1 MLDIDRIKAKRH
13 EVEAILNKRN
23 ITFDLDHLLELE
35 SKRHHLQMEVQ
46 SLREQRN
53 KVSKLPLEEA
63 RSKGKEIKV
72 RLKNIEPQLDSILLE
87 LNTKLGALPNDLH
100 PDVPTG
106 KDEAE
111 NKVLKTVGEIRKFP
125 FTPLDHI
132 ELAEKLDL
140 VDFAKGAK
148 VAGSNFYFFKREMVE
163 LELAL
168 VLYAVDILKSKGFTL
183 FTTPDISKN
192 SILEGIG
199 FQPKGPETQVYNLE
213 GTDLS
218 LIGTAEVTLGGY
230 HAGDTI
236 DHKNLPL
243 KYAGISHCFR
253 TEAGGYGRESRGL
266 YRVHQFTK
274 VEMFVYCLP
283 QDSDQMHEYLLAI
296 EEEIYRSLG
305 LPYRVVDIVSG
316 DLGAPAYRKYDLEV
330 WLPGMKK
337 WGEVTSTSNCT
348 DYQSSRLK
356 IKYRKDGQTY
366 YLHTLNGTAVTSSR
380 LPIAL
385 LENYQQED
393 GGIEIPPVLHK
404 YLSFKSIGTSKL
416 AH

>member
-1 MLDIDRIKAKRH
+1 MLDIDRIKTNKK
-13 EVEAILNKRN
+13 EVETILNKRN
-23 ITFDLDHLLELE
+23 IKVDLNYILELDG
-35 SKRHHLQMEVQ
+35 KRHHLQMEVQ

-53 KVSKLPLEEA
+53 KVSRLPPAEA
-63 RSKGKEIKV
+63 RVKGKEIKV
-72 RLKNIEPQLDSILLE
+72 QLKNLEPQLDHLLQE
-87 LNTKLGALPNDLH
+87 LNNLLKTLPNDLH
-100 PDVPTG
+100 PQVPTG
-106 KDEAE
+106 KDESE
-111 NKVLKTVGEIRKFP
+111 NKVIRTVGEIRKFS
-125 FTPLDHI
+125 FTPLDHTL
-132 ELAEKLDL
+132 LAKKLNII
-140 VDFAKGAK
+140 DFDKASK
-148 VAGSNFYFFKREMVE
+148 VTGSNFYFFKNELVE

-168 VLYAVDILKSKGFTL
+168 VKYAMDLLKSKGFTL

-230 HAGDTI
+230 HASETVDA
-236 DHKNLPL
+236 KNLPL

-274 VEMFVYCLP
+274 VEMFIYCLP
-283 QDSDQMHEYLLAI
+283 QDSDKMHEYLLAI

-305 LPYRVVDIVSG
+305 LPYRVVDIASG
-316 DLGAPAYRKYDLEV
+316 DLGAPAYRKFDLEV

-356 IKYRKDGQTY
+356 IKYRHEGQSN

-393 GGIEIPPVLHK
+393 GSIKIPSVLHK
-404 YLSFKSIGTSKL
+404 YLNFKSIGT
-416 AH
+416 